1 MDAPAPERPHPSRRT
16 LAFIL
21 GPIVAVVV
29 LGTLGNMFHPR
40 LLRDHPLWLVAMEPR
55 NRYLL
60 LVAEK
65 VDYVPYLVVAT
76 VRRLFSDPLFY
87 LIGYLYG
94 DSGVRWIERRLGDD
108 VGLVRAMERGF
119 RKAAPLMVFLF
130 PGAIVCVLAGA
141 TGMSPIVFLAANVIG
156 TITVVTLLYRFAEF
170 FDGPLGAVNGFYANN
185 TKLLT
190 AVSIVA
196 TIVWLLDQRRRGRSE
211 LKSIGAIEREL
222 EEAGR
227 EPGAEGTDGDGAG
240 DRSPVKDEGGS

>member
-1 MDAPAPERPHPSRRT
+1 MDADADAPAPRRPRPSRRT

-21 GPIVAVVV
+21 GPIIAVMIV
-29 LGTLGNMFHPR
+29 GTLGNMFHPR

-65 VDYVPYLVVAT
+65 VDFVPYLVVAT

-94 DSGVRWIERRLGDD
+94 DAGVRWIERRLGDD

-119 RKAAPLMVFLF
+119 RKAAPLMVFVF

-141 TGMSPIVFLAANVIG
+141 TGMSPVLFLACNLVG
-156 TITVVTLLYRFAEF
+156 TLTVVSLLYRFAEF
-170 FDGPLGAVNGFYANN
+170 FEGPLGAVNRFYSNNN
-185 TKLLT
+185 TVLT
-190 AVSIVA
+190 VISVVAVCFWI
-196 TIVWLLDQRRRGRSE
+196 WDQRRRGKSE
-211 LKSIGAIEREL
+211 LKSIGAMEREL
-222 EEAGR
+222 EESGR
-227 EPGAEGTDGDGAG
+227 EPTA
-240 DRSPVKDEGGS
+240 DEDPPA